1 MIPIL
6 FLFKGAQSY
15 EKSQVLDKKC
25 VFLKDFRIQS
35 IEHMANNKYKWEY
48 DSIGGSSRV
57 MIRRGQDIAHLAELD
72 PKMWTVLSCPVTGL
86 EIDDKS
92 LAYIDS
98 DSDGKIRVNDV
109 IATAQWATSALADPD
124 LLLEGKDSLDIEQF
138 NKESEVGKKLYASA
152 KQILE
157 HLGKEGS
164 VITLADTEDTAAIF
178 AQTSFNGDGVIT
190 VASVETAQ
198 EKEVIEA
205 AVAALGGKEDR
216 SGVQGVDAGQIEAF
230 YAALADYAAWMD
242 AAVESPF
249 GDKTDAA
256 IEAYNALDAKVKD
269 FFMRSKLAAF
279 SPDSTAS
286 LDVQTA
292 RIEAISAENLTGK
305 TDEIAAYPIVRVTGK
320 PEIDL
325 SAPVNPAWVSK
336 FEVIKAI
343 ALSEDMKVLTE
354 EDWASIGAKFAAYT
368 AWKGAKAGAAVEALG
383 IETVKRM
390 LAENKKEALLE
401 AVAKDAALAEEAGN
415 IDNVNKFLYVFRDF
429 YRLLRNFVTLHDF
442 YAKDKAVSAIFQS
455 GRLIVD
461 QRECRFCMKV
471 ADMGKHNA
479 SAAASGMFL
488 VYCDCTT
495 KSKPGKLSIVAA
507 VTVGEIGDLVAGKNA
522 IYYDNSGLEWDA
534 VITKVVDNPISVA
547 QAFWSPYRRMAKAIE
562 NLISKSAADKDAKMM
577 ANATAK
583 INAIPTSVPA
593 TPPADGSKPAVAP
606 PFDIAKFAGIAAAI
620 GMAFGMI
627 GTALSGLV
635 DSLSGMGW
643 KLILVFIGII
653 LAISGPAMILAW
665 LKLRRR
671 NIAPLLNANG
681 WAVNAASKINIPF
694 GETLTDSAK
703 FPKLKLKD
711 PYADPKAGIKKTAI
725 VLVCTVLLAAVLWLC
740 NLLAFV
746 NLPSPLPRF
755 NQPEAVEACTGC
767 AGCPDSE
774 TCEAAAAA
782 DTLSVQ

>member
-1 MIPIL
+1 
-6 FLFKGAQSY
+6 
-15 EKSQVLDKKC
+15 
-25 VFLKDFRIQS
+25 
-35 IEHMANNKYKWEY
+35 
-48 DSIGGSSRV
+48 
-57 MIRRGQDIAHLAELD
+57 
-72 PKMWTVLSCPVTGL
+72 
-86 EIDDKS
+86 
-92 LAYIDS
+92 
-98 DSDGKIRVNDV
+98 
-109 IATAQWATSALADPD
+109 
-124 LLLEGKDSLDIEQF
+124 
-138 NKESEVGKKLYASA
+138 
-152 KQILE
+152 
-157 HLGKEGS
+157 
-164 VITLADTEDTAAIF
+164 
-178 AQTSFNGDGVIT
+178 
-190 VASVETAQ
+190 
-198 EKEVIEA
+198 
-205 AVAALGGKEDR
+205 
-216 SGVQGVDAGQIEAF
+216 VDAAKIEAF
-230 YAALADYAAWMD
+230 YAALAEYAAWQD
-242 AAVESPF
+242 AAVEAPF
-249 GDKTDAA
+249 ADKTDAA

-286 LDVQTA
+286 LDVQTS

-305 TDEIAAYPIVRVTGK
+305 TEEIAAYPIVRVTGK
-320 PEIDL
+320 AEIDL
-325 SAPVNPAWVSK
+325 SAPVNPAWAAQ
-336 FEVIKAI
+336 FETLKAI
-343 ALSEDMKVLTE
+343 AVADDQKVLTE
-354 EDWASIGAKFAAYT
+354 ADWAAIGAKFAAYT

-383 IETVKRM
+383 IETVKTM
-390 LAENKKEALLE
+390 LAQNRKEALL
-401 AVAKDAALAEEAGN
+401 AVVAQDAALAEEASN
-415 IDNVNKFLYVFRDF
+415 IDAVDKFLHIYRDF

-442 YAKDKAVSAIFQS
+442 YTKDKKVAAIFQS
-455 GRLIVD
+455 GRLIID

-583 INAIPTSVPA
+583 INAAPAAIPTAPA
-593 TPPADGSKPAVAP
+593 ADGSKPTVAP

-681 WAVNAASKINIPF
+681 WAVNAASKISIPF
-694 GETLTDSAK
+694 GETLTDTAK
-703 FPKLKLKD
+703 FPKMKLKD
-711 PYADPKAGIKKTAI
+711 PYAIPMAAWKK
-725 VLVCTVLLAAVLWLC
+725 VLLVLAPLAVAFVTLWLC
-740 NLLAFV
+740 NLLAWAK
-746 NLPSPLPRF
+746 LPSPLPRF
-755 NQPEAVEACTGC
+755 NEPAAAEQVIECADAAVE
-767 AGCPDSE
+767 
-774 TCEAAAAA
+774 EAAPA
-782 DTLSVQ
+782 DTVTIQ

>member
-1 MIPIL
+1 
-6 FLFKGAQSY
+6 
-15 EKSQVLDKKC
+15 
-25 VFLKDFRIQS
+25 
-35 IEHMANNKYKWEY
+35 MANNKYKWEFEN
-48 DSIGGSSRV
+48 IGGSSRV
-57 MIRRGQDIAHLAELD
+57 KIRNGEDIAHLAELD

-92 LAYIDS
+92 LAYMDC

-109 IATAQWATSALADPD
+109 IATAQWMTAALKNPD
-124 LLLEGKDSLDIEQF
+124 LLLEGSCSIDIEQL
-138 NKESEVGKKLYASA
+138 NQENETGKKLYASA

-157 HLGKEGS
+157 NLGKEGS
-164 VITLADTEDTAAIF
+164 MISLADTADVAAIF
-178 AQTSFNGDGVIT
+178 AKTKYNGDGVIT
-190 VASVETAQ
+190 EASVDEADD
-198 EKEVIEA
+198 KAVIAA
-205 AVAALGGKEDR
+205 AVAALGGVADR
-216 SGVQGVDAGQIEAF
+216 SGADGVDAAKIEAF
-230 YAALADYAAWMD
+230 YAALAEYAAWQD
-242 AAVESPF
+242 AAVEAPF
-249 GDKTDAA
+249 ADKTDAA

-286 LDVQTA
+286 LDVQTS

-305 TDEIAAYPIVRVTGK
+305 TEEIAAYPIVRVTGK
-320 PEIDL
+320 AEIDL
-325 SAPVNPAWVSK
+325 SAPVNPAWAAQ
-336 FEVIKAI
+336 FETLKAI
-343 ALSEDMKVLTE
+343 AVADDQKVLTE
-354 EDWASIGAKFAAYT
+354 ADWAAIGAKFSAYT

-383 IETVKRM
+383 IETVKTM
-390 LAENKKEALLE
+390 LAQNRKEALL
-401 AVAKDAALAEEAGN
+401 AVVAQDAALAEEASN
-415 IDNVNKFLYVFRDF
+415 IDAVDKFLHIYRDF

-442 YAKDKAVSAIFQS
+442 YTKDKKVAAIFQS
-455 GRLIVD
+455 GRLIID

-583 INAIPTSVPA
+583 INAAPAAIPTAPA
-593 TPPADGSKPAVAP
+593 ADGSKPAVAP

-681 WAVNAASKINIPF
+681 WAVNAASKISIPF
-694 GETLTDSAK
+694 GETLTDTAK
-703 FPKLKLKD
+703 FPKMKLKD
-711 PYADPKAGIKKTAI
+711 PYAIPMAAWKK
-725 VLVCTVLLAAVLWLC
+725 VLLVLAPLAVAFVTLWLC
-740 NLLAFV
+740 NLLAWAQ
-746 NLPSPLPRF
+746 LPSPLPRF
-755 NQPEAVEACTGC
+755 NEPEAAEQVIECADAAVE
-767 AGCPDSE
+767 
-774 TCEAAAAA
+774 EAAPA
-782 DTLSVQ
+782 DTVTIQ